1 MQADSTLQAVL
12 FFCLLLAAS
21 VWDLRKRIIPDSICL
36 LIALTGLI
44 DFSPVNLLGVLAAL
58 PLLLAALYKPEGI
71 GGGDI
76 KLTAAA
82 GMVLGFV
89 GCTAGLLLG
98 LTASLFFYLI
108 NQLIRRLRK
117 LEPQKAS
124 QASLPMAPFL
134 SLGFLA
140 VTISKIFRRN
150 CLMKKIHISR
160 KKALVAAGIAAVTL
174 AAALIPK
181 AVKAVKH
188 RRYSSSF

>member
-44 DFSPVNLLGVLAAL
+44 DFSPANFLGVLAAL
-58 PLLLAALYKPEGI
+58 PLLIAALYKPDGI

-82 GMVLGFV
+82 GIVLGFW

-98 LTASLFFYLI
+98 LTASLFFYLT

-140 VTISKIFRRN
+140 VTISKI
-150 CLMKKIHISR
+150 LG
-160 KKALVAAGIAAVTL
+160 GIV
-174 AAALIPK
+174 
-181 AVKAVKH
+181 
-188 RRYSSSF
+188 S

>member
-1 MQADSTLQAVL
+1 MQADSIAQAVL

-58 PLLLAALYKPEGI
+58 PLLIAALCKPEGI

-82 GMVLGFV
+82 GTVMGFG

-98 LTASLFFYLI
+98 LTASLLFYLT

-124 QASLPMAPFL
+124 QVALPMVPFL

-140 VTISKIFRRN
+140 VTILNIG
-150 CLMKKIHISR
+150 
-160 KKALVAAGIAAVTL
+160 GIV
-174 AAALIPK
+174 
-181 AVKAVKH
+181 
-188 RRYSSSF
+188 S

>member
-82 GMVLGFV
+82 GMSGGKLADALYTEMAEFGF
-89 GCTAGLLLG
+89 
-98 LTASLFFYLI
+98 LTKYIFGSGIEEIDI
-108 NQLIRRLRK
+108 NSWKDIEVQYSDGRTVKLEERFESPQHAVNVIRRML
-117 LEPQKAS
+117 
-124 QASLPMAPFL
+124 
-134 SLGFLA
+134 
-140 VTISKIFRRN
+140 
-150 CLMKKIHISR
+150 HISGM
-160 KKALVAAGIAAVTL
+160 AIIVYEIITSLSGM
-174 AAALIPK
+174 
-181 AVKAVKH
+181 
-188 RRYSSSF
+188 F

>member
-1 MQADSTLQAVL
+1 MQADSIAQAVL

-36 LIALTGLI
+36 LIALTGLM
-44 DFSPVNLLGVLAAL
+44 DFSPVRFWGIFAAL
-58 PLLLAALYKPEGI
+58 PMFLVALYKPEGI

-117 LEPQKAS
+117 LEPRKAS

-140 VTISKIFRRN
+140 VTILNIGGV
-150 CLMKKIHISR
+150 IS
-160 KKALVAAGIAAVTL
+160 
-174 AAALIPK
+174 
-181 AVKAVKH
+181 
-188 RRYSSSF
+188 

>member
-1 MQADSTLQAVL
+1 MQADSIAQAVL

-21 VWDLRKRIIPDSICL
+21 VWDIRKRIIPDSICL

-58 PLLLAALYKPEGI
+58 PLLIAALYKSEGI

-82 GMVLGFV
+82 GTVMGFG

-98 LTASLFFYLI
+98 LTASLLFYLT

-124 QASLPMAPFL
+124 QVALPMVPFL

-140 VTISKIFRRN
+140 VTILNIG
-150 CLMKKIHISR
+150 
-160 KKALVAAGIAAVTL
+160 GIV
-174 AAALIPK
+174 
-181 AVKAVKH
+181 
-188 RRYSSSF
+188 S

>member
-1 MQADSTLQAVL
+1 ML

-98 LTASLFFYLI
+98 LTAFLFFYLI

-140 VTISKIFRRN
+140 VTISKI
-150 CLMKKIHISR
+150 LG
-160 KKALVAAGIAAVTL
+160 GIV
-174 AAALIPK
+174 
-181 AVKAVKH
+181 
-188 RRYSSSF
+188 S

>member
-1 MQADSTLQAVL
+1 MQADNIAQAVL

-21 VWDLRKRIIPDSICL
+21 VWDIRKRIIPDSICL

-58 PLLLAALYKPEGI
+58 PLLIAALYKPEGI

-82 GMVLGFV
+82 GSVMGFG

-98 LTASLFFYLI
+98 LTASLLFYLT

-124 QASLPMAPFL
+124 QVSLPMAPFL
-134 SLGFLA
+134 SIGFLI
-140 VTISKIFRRN
+140 VTILN
-150 CLMKKIHISR
+150 TG
-160 KKALVAAGIAAVTL
+160 GIVL
-174 AAALIPK
+174 
-181 AVKAVKH
+181 
-188 RRYSSSF
+188 

>member
-21 VWDLRKRIIPDSICL
+21 VWDLRKRIIPDSLCL

-44 DFSPVNLLGVLAAL
+44 NFSPVRLWGVLAAL
-58 PLLLAALYKPEGI
+58 PLLIAALCKPEGI

-108 NQLIRRLRK
+108 NQPIRRLRGQG
-117 LEPQKAS
+117 PQKAS
-124 QASLPMAPFL
+124 QAALPMAPFL

-140 VTISKIFRRN
+140 ITILRIGGN
-150 CLMKKIHISR
+150 IL
-160 KKALVAAGIAAVTL
+160 
-174 AAALIPK
+174 
-181 AVKAVKH
+181 
-188 RRYSSSF
+188 

>member
-82 GMVLGFV
+82 GMVLGFG
-89 GCTAGLLLG
+89 GCTSGLLLG

-108 NQLIRRLRK
+108 NQLVRRLRK

-140 VTISKIFRRN
+140 VTILNIGGN
-150 CLMKKIHISR
+150 IL
-160 KKALVAAGIAAVTL
+160 
-174 AAALIPK
+174 
-181 AVKAVKH
+181 
-188 RRYSSSF
+188 

>member
-1 MQADSTLQAVL
+1 MQANSIAQAVL
-12 FFCLLLAAS
+12 FLCLLLAAS

-36 LIALTGLI
+36 FIALTGLM
-44 DFSPVNLLGVLAAL
+44 DFSPVRLWGVLAAL
-58 PLLLAALYKPEGI
+58 PLLIAALCKPEGI

-82 GMVLGFV
+82 GMVLGFG
-89 GCTAGLLLG
+89 GCTSGLLLG

-108 NQLIRRLRK
+108 NQLVRRLRK

-140 VTISKIFRRN
+140 VTISKI
-150 CLMKKIHISR
+150 LG
-160 KKALVAAGIAAVTL
+160 GIV
-174 AAALIPK
+174 
-181 AVKAVKH
+181 
-188 RRYSSSF
+188 S

>member
-21 VWDLRKRIIPDSICL
+21 VWDLRKRIIPDSLCL

-44 DFSPVNLLGVLAAL
+44 NFSPVRLWGVLAAL
-58 PLLLAALYKPEGI
+58 PLLIAALCKPEGI

-82 GMVLGFV
+82 GMVLGFG
-89 GCTAGLLLG
+89 GCTSGLLLG

-108 NQLIRRLRK
+108 NHLVRRLRK

-140 VTISKIFRRN
+140 VIILN
-150 CLMKKIHISR
+150 LG
-160 KKALVAAGIAAVTL
+160 GIV
-174 AAALIPK
+174 
-181 AVKAVKH
+181 
-188 RRYSSSF
+188 S